1 MYNPEF
7 IKIIEEAQ
15 QEVRDSKILEGDLD
29 ELVKKIDE
37 CDD

>member
-1 MYNPEF
+1 MYNSEF
-7 IKIIEEAQ
+7 IKVIEEAQ
-15 QEVRDSKILEGDLD
+15 QEVRSGNILEGDLD